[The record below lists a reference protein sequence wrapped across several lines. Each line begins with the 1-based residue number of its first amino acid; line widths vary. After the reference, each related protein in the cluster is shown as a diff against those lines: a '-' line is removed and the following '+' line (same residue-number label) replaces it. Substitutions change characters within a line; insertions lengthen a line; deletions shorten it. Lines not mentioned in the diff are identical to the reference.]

1 MFDDFKLLHLFF
13 IIFWF
18 CLFIFTLYMELK
30 LRLFS
35 LISYSLAALLTAILG
50 IIFASVPEQ
59 LFIFI
64 GFSFVFSIFV
74 HPINKRR
81 RIKRIFE
88 NQITTYIGREATV
101 SKTIQP
107 DKIGELKFYNI
118 FWEAVPA
125 GDYVLEEG
133 EVVLITGKS
142 GVNLVASKIKNRNS
156 TVPN

>member
-1 MFDDFKLLHLFF
+1 M
-13 IIFWF
+13 
-18 CLFIFTLYMELK
+18 
-30 LRLFS
+30 
-35 LISYSLAALLTAILG
+35 
-50 IIFASVPEQ
+50 
-59 LFIFI
+59 
-64 GFSFVFSIFV
+64 FSIFI
-74 HPINKRR
+74 HPINKRN

-118 FWEAVPA
+118 LWEAIPA

-142 GVNLVASKIKNRNS
+142 GVNLVASKIKKNNV
-156 TVPN
+156 TIPNN